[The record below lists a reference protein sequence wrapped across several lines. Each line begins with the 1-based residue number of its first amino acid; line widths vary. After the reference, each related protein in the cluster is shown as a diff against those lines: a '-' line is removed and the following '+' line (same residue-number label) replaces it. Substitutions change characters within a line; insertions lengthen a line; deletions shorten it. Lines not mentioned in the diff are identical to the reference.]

1 MSKLSRSRQ
10 RRVLDV
16 PPKIRTARPPSLSGH
31 PSIDEKV
38 LPKEVSSPV
47 VQMNALMELYG
58 CKQER
63 GETVR
68 MFAARVNQI
77 AASFPLAKLCHC
89 GCNQLVS
96 YASETVL
103 HLLICGLREK
113 ALQSMCLLEAQNG
126 RASSESALIE
136 FCDALDRDKQSDNEG
151 NMEKILSQDGREENM
166 EIDMNILSLEEN
178 LPEEEKV
185 DSMEGAQYEAQ
196 YVGKETYSASWG
208 IAGLFLEV
216 ARDISTVF
224 REVIQEVDF
233 EDDSGIKDTFS
244 RRPTSPDMFES
255 EEEDGNETPV
265 DELPSAPDP
274 GSTSL
279 LSHMYLSL
287 PCRFKV
293 ICAHYPG
300 STSPLSHLLENKSV
314 AEANS
319 NTSPTSGKRKKKAM
333 KKATVEVLIDFFNY

>member
-1 MSKLSRSRQ
+1 MLILWFRILQKMSKLSRSRP
-10 RRVLDV
+10 RKVLDV
-16 PPKIRTARPPSLSGH
+16 PPNIRTAREPSLSGH

-58 CKQER
+58 CKQEQ

-77 AASFPLAKLCHC
+77 AASSPLSKLCHC

-96 YASETVL
+96 YGSETVL
-103 HLLICGLREK
+103 HLLLCGLRDK
-113 ALQSMCLLEAQNG
+113 AQQSMYLLEVQNA
-126 RASSESALIE
+126 RANSESALIE
-136 FCDALDRDKQSDNEG
+136 FCDGLDRDEQNDNEG
-151 NMEKILSQDGREENM
+151 NMEKILSQDGSDKIEAAGEENM

-196 YVGKETYSASWG
+196 FIGKQRYSARWG

-216 ARDISTVF
+216 ARDISNVF

-233 EDDSGIKDTFS
+233 EYDSGIKDTFS

-255 EEEDGNETPV
+255 EDEEGNENPV
-265 DELPSAPDP
+265 DELPSASD
-274 GSTSL
+274 
-279 LSHMYLSL
+279 
-287 PCRFKV
+287 
-293 ICAHYPG
+293 PG
-300 STSPLSHLLENKSV
+300 STSPLSHISLFLVIPDICLSSYTDKNFGE
-314 AEANS
+314 
-319 NTSPTSGKRKKKAM
+319 
-333 KKATVEVLIDFFNY
+333 